1 MSYSNCNMMPGII
14 QVKWLKADQ
23 LSPHMM
29 EKFIAGVPVAIGA
42 QGNDLELVESGT
54 AEGLRQYEN
63 NGLVGKA
70 TLEFKTLSHVP
81 TDEDIVWLAQDADEN
96 WWLIG
101 ARERNYPVVEVST
114 SAGTPGG
121 DPAVSTVKITH
132 TAKIAIIPVAL

>member
-14 QVKWLKADQ
+14 AVKWLKASQ
-23 LSPHMM
+23 LAPHLM
-29 EKFIAGVPVAIGA
+29 EKYIAGLPVAIGA
-42 QGNDLELVESGT
+42 QGNDMELVEPGQ

-70 TLEFKTLSHVP
+70 TLEFKTLSPVP
-81 TDEDIVWLAQDADEN
+81 ADEDVVWAAKDASGK

-101 ARERNYPVVEVST
+101 SRERNFPVVEVST

-121 DPAVSTVKITH
+121 DPAVSTVKVSH
-132 TAKIAIIPVAL
+132 TAKIAVIPVAL

>member
-1 MSYSNCNMMPGII
+1 
-14 QVKWLKADQ
+14 
-23 LSPHMM
+23 MM